1 MMHEHLSRH
10 PAQIINQLVFTSTSH
25 TPAYHMS
32 LASSMFPLS
41 CFGLFTFVLFLRTSS
56 TGMRR
61 LQRHF
66 GQLFRALHVQL
77 LSIPPGTLPSCI
89 AGQPQRQPHPTSR
102 YRSQDFMSPGCAKAP
117 MCSRLLRLVH
127 SHVQMA
133 MSSSWTLVF
142 TVDYPFSTTVEEG
155 LHQTPV

>member
-1 MMHEHLSRH
+1 MHERLSRH

-32 LASSMFPLS
+32 LASGMFPLS

-56 TGMRR
+56 MGMRR

-66 GQLFRALHVQL
+66 IGSSRHCMYDCFQYHLGRSPHALPASLNVNPTPLQ
-77 LSIPPGTLPSCI
+77 GI
-89 AGQPQRQPHPTSR
+89 AR
-102 YRSQDFMSPGCAKAP
+102 QDFMSPGHAEAP
-117 MCSRLLRLVH
+117 MCFQLLHLVH

-142 TVDYPFSTTVEEG
+142 TINDPFSTTVEEG